1 MLYELLWRWIHQR
14 STRSQLLFPNMR
26 WFLNPTFHNF
36 FSFFSPLFSYV
47 TFRSRRKLRKRERK
61 ENFDYW
67 FFFFSGVSGKLNEMS
82 YFYGSIEWEES
93 FKVLSYIFFFSIVFR
108 GIERGYFGI
117 SPDSVYQFSWGFVSV
132 SSFFSLWFSLNIW
145 CDSMN

>member
-1 MLYELLWRWIHQR
+1 MLP
-14 STRSQLLFPNMR
+14 SG
-26 WFLNPTFHNF
+26 
-36 FSFFSPLFSYV
+36 
-47 TFRSRRKLRKRERK
+47 REENWGK
-61 ENFDYW
+61 EKGKKILITD
-67 FFFFSGVSGKLNEMS
+67 FFFSGVSGKLNEMS

-145 CDSMN
+145 CDSMNSFIFCFLYMSFWSEISFKCLIKLLGLFKTTALYGSQKLYA